1 MVKVVD
7 GARASIAVEKG
18 YDHIPDLGRLAIL
31 EGMSSGQKRRDFTG
45 AQRFS
50 TVVKGMEE
58 GGTIRIFV
66 DGQEYEIARIG

>member
-1 MVKVVD
+1 VSVRVVD
-7 GARASIAVEKG
+7 GARASIFGDPPPRPKAKKEF
-18 YDHIPDLGRLAIL
+18 
-31 EGMSSGQKRRDFTG
+31 SG

-58 GGTIRIFV
+58 GGTIRILV